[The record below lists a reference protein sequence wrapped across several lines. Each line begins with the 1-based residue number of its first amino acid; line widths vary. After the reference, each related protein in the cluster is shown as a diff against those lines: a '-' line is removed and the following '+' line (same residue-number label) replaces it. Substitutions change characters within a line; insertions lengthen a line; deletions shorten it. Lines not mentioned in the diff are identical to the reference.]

1 MFHNQAG
8 LRFSVF
14 LIKLVLK
21 RERIFLVLIRTTHA
35 KSSRKTSTRNR
46 LSFQKRKQK
55 ESAGLWHSKRPLIV
69 PKKWSPSLYERCM
82 QHGTLHNAAIVN
94 TLPNCTH
101 ANRMWLFTR
110 AVFHS
115 HKRNAAEK
123 AAYELLMYRHA
134 HAHRCM
140 YNTDEWISCVHT
152 KSIVH
157 DTFPWCATSAQ
168 TGSSRKANTEGLEQ
182 ARGGILQRRLR
193 ISPFVRSHVARL

>member
-1 MFHNQAG
+1 
-8 LRFSVF
+8 
-14 LIKLVLK
+14 
-21 RERIFLVLIRTTHA
+21 
-35 KSSRKTSTRNR
+35 
-46 LSFQKRKQK
+46 
-55 ESAGLWHSKRPLIV
+55 
-69 PKKWSPSLYERCM
+69 M

-140 YNTDEWISCVHT
+140 YNTDE
-152 KSIVH
+152 
-157 DTFPWCATSAQ
+157 
-168 TGSSRKANTEGLEQ
+168 
-182 ARGGILQRRLR
+182 
-193 ISPFVRSHVARL
+193 